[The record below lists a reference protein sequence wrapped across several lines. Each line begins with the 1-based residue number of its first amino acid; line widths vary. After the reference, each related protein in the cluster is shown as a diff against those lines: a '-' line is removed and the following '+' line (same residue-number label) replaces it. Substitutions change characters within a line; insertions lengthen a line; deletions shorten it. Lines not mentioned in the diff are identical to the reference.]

1 MSSVQGKVAVV
12 TGGGGGI
19 GAAVCRRLAHDGALV
34 AVVDVDGAAAARL
47 AAELGADT
55 FPIEA
60 DVSREEDVVRY
71 IRETVDRFGRI
82 DHHHLNAGIAGELTN
97 ALERW
102 AVGARYSG

>member
-1 MSSVQGKVAVV
+1 MSALQGKVAVV

-60 DVSREEDVVRY
+60 DV
-71 IRETVDRFGRI
+71 
-82 DHHHLNAGIAGELTN
+82 
-97 ALERW
+97 
-102 AVGARYSG
+102 